1 MTQEAWQHK
10 FIKIVVNK
18 CCVIKIVCYNGS
30 TKYGNGVKKMKKVT
44 IKTIASPKYS
54 NAVGSKKYR
63 ACKVYGGYQVISK
76 RFGLFIDDRDV
87 MK

>member
-1 MTQEAWQHK
+1 
-10 FIKIVVNK
+10 
-18 CCVIKIVCYNGS
+18 
-30 TKYGNGVKKMKKVT
+30 MKKVT
-44 IKTIASPKYS
+44 IKTIGSPKYS
-54 NAVGSKKYR
+54 NAVGGKKYR